1 MFPGPGAGIALAM
14 FPPVLRHPIPR
25 AFLIFIPLVI
35 CASRVHGHAVAT
47 PGALTQEVNR
57 CLTLVRI
64 AATRRSPTKVA
75 TRYATRAGY
84 SWEPRRIT
92 HSA

>member
-1 MFPGPGAGIALAM
+1 ML
-14 FPPVLRHPIPR
+14 
-25 AFLIFIPLVI
+25 IPLLM

-57 CLTLVRI
+57 CLTMVRI

-75 TRYATRAGY
+75 TPYATRAGY
-84 SWEPRRIT
+84 SWQPRRAP
-92 HSA
+92 HAA

>member
-1 MFPGPGAGIALAM
+1 M
-14 FPPVLRHPIPR
+14 PPFVLRHPIPR
-25 AFLIFIPLVI
+25 AFLMIIPLLI

-57 CLTLVRI
+57 CLTMVRI

-75 TRYATRAGY
+75 ARCVRAAGY
-84 SWEPRRIT
+84 SWEPRRVT
-92 HSA
+92 RTA

>member
-1 MFPGPGAGIALAM
+1 MD
-14 FPPVLRHPIPR
+14 PPVLRHPIPR
-25 AFLIFIPLVI
+25 SFLMLIPLVI
-35 CASRVHGHAVAT
+35 CAGRVHGHAVAS

-64 AATRRSPTKVA
+64 AATRRSPIKVA
-75 TRYATRAGY
+75 TPGDACVAGY
-84 SWEPRRIT
+84 SWEPRRVR